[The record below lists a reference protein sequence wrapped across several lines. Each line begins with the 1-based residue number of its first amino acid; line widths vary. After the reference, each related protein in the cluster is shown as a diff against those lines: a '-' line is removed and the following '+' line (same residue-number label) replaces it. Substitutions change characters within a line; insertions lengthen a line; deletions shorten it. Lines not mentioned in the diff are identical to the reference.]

1 MLILKGPYRYLFTY
15 AIHICVKSFDPTN
28 PATWKVATRCLIL
41 SPYLEFSI
49 LISQIPWVLKSNI
62 NYSAFRLVQG
72 FFTLALYLKQV
83 CLDCHL
89 SILNIIFAHIIRPL
103 LIPEHLAKEIREPFS
118 SLLCVRP
125 HWLDPAAVR
134 ARLGERCRGGRA
146 AAGPGRGWKGG
157 EGLEGTG
164 RGWKGGEAFPALPT
178 PPGSPMGLL
187 GRSSELSWQ
196 LHSPEQGTL

>member
-157 EGLEGTG
+157 EGLEG
-164 RGWKGGEAFPALPT
+164 RGGV
-178 PPGSPMGLL
+178 S
-187 GRSSELSWQ
+187 RSAHASRVPNGTAGAEL
-196 LHSPEQGTL
+196 